1 VVNEIEIVVKVR
13 DQATAEIAA
22 LEARVKALKEAS
34 AAAGES
40 SATFST
46 DLDDEGLRAKVIEAV
61 KAAEHGIN
69 VIVGADVDADG
80 LRERVEAKAAAAGAG
95 AKVEV
100 PVEGDT
106 SKLDQDVTSKV
117 KRTKPEPIKVPVET
131 DAEAFEKELRASF
144 AEGEKNAQSAE
155 KAMTQSFSAMAS
167 GSRLLQAAMK
177 EIAPVAH
184 DAGDA
189 AEDFETQ
196 FRKAMDEGARV
207 SEEADRAMRGSFTS
221 VESGSRTL
229 RAAMADLE
237 PPLDNAG
244 KKASESSGGFSIAAL
259 KMTGM
264 ITAALALAPALAALP
279 AVGAAI
285 TVGMGTMSLGLGG
298 VVSALKD
305 YGAQSTASGQSGA
318 QLAQTAFSNALAI
331 RNAEQAIAD
340 AKKQAARAAQSSAD
354 QIYSAQERVAQAT
367 YGVQQA
373 QKSLADAEQSATQ
386 AQRSLTQA
394 YADATN
400 QLVDLNNAAADSSIA
415 VEQAELRL
423 TEARQN
429 LAQVTGSSLSTD
441 DQKRQAQI
449 DLMSATQGL
458 KDAQQKQIESQQAA
472 DAANQTGV
480 SGMQTVVSAQNAVQ
494 KANEGVANAQHGV
507 ASATLAQT
515 DAQTALARAV
525 QASAQ
530 QQADSAQAIA
540 KAEQNLSDT
549 YEQQKLA
556 AAAAASAGGGAAD
569 KFAADM
575 AKLTPAGQAFV
586 NQLLSMRSGLDQL
599 KATAQTSML
608 PGLTAMLQSSGPL
621 LPIFNKAIGDMGAII
636 GNTAKSF
643 GALMQS
649 PAFQGQLTKVL
660 AEGSGLAGSF
670 ASGLS
675 GMVSGITQAASKA
688 GPIVAGIGN
697 GIKLLMTSGIPDFL
711 NGLVTNASQIG
722 QGFQGVLT
730 IVSNLAGPL
739 GTVASAVGAAL
750 APGIQVLASPQV
762 QQALQSIATSIAQI
776 LIVLA
781 PVVTMF
787 AQGLAG
793 ALRIAAP
800 LLQSVAKFMQDNNTW
815 VVPLAKGIAA
825 AAVAWWGLNAAMAAN
840 PLVLIG
846 TLIAGLVIG
855 LIYAW
860 EHFKGFRDFMQA
872 MWRDIK
878 VGFDAFLGFIKQW
891 WPELLAPFTL
901 GLSMIIGHWNDIVDF
916 VKKLPGRL
924 ASAAEHTWDW
934 VTQTW
939 DKYVA
944 GPVSKN
950 FDSFIGTVGG
960 LPGRIARAGAG
971 IWDWI
976 KTEFL
981 GVINGIA
988 GVWNQLRFSTP
999 SFHIP
1004 IPFTDGINVDSV
1016 SVGVPPIGPFKA
1028 AGGPI
1033 RGGLSAVIGDR
1044 GWEPLRMPDGTVVIP
1059 HANARQAMADS
1070 AASAGGAQAHL
1081 EWVGPEGDE
1090 LFTMI
1095 KRWIRVR
1102 YGTDPNSVQKALGQ
1116 SF

>member
-1 VVNEIEIVVKVR
+1 MANEIEIIVKVR
-13 DQATAEIAA
+13 DQATAELAAIAA
-22 LEARVKALKEAS
+22 KARSATAGGSAAGAATAIEVPVRADASGLETDVEQKVKDVGEAEPIKAPIEGDDSRLEGDVHAKVKRVKPDAVKVPLEADDT
-34 AAAGES
+34 G
-40 SATFST
+40 
-46 DLDDEGLRAKVIEAV
+46 LDEK
-61 KAAEHGIN
+61 
-69 VIVGADVDADG
+69 
-80 LRERVEAKAAAAGAG
+80 AKAAT
-95 AKVEV
+95 KR
-100 PVEGDT
+100 
-106 SKLDQDVTSKV
+106 V
-117 KRTKPEPIKVPVET
+117 KPDPIKVSVET
-131 DAEAFEKELRASF
+131 D
-144 AEGEKNAQSAE
+144 
-155 KAMTQSFSAMAS
+155 
-167 GSRLLQAAMK
+167 
-177 EIAPVAH
+177 
-184 DAGDA
+184 

-196 FRKAMDEGARV
+196 FRAAMDEGQKV
-207 SEEADRAMRGSFTS
+207 SDNADRAMRGSFTS
-221 VESGSRTL
+221 MESGSRSL
-229 RAAMADLE
+229 RAAMADLQPAAE
-237 PPLDNAG
+237 QAGSAVEGAGNKSDEAG
-244 KKASESSGGFSIAAL
+244 KKASNSSAGFSLAAL
-259 KMTGM
+259 RMTGM

-305 YGAQSTASGQSGA
+305 YGAQSASSGQSGA

-340 AKKQAARAAQSSAD
+340 AKKQSARAAQSSAD

-373 QKSLADAEQSATQ
+373 QQSLADAEQSATQ

-423 TEARQN
+423 TEARAN

-449 DLMSATQGL
+449 DLMSATQEL
-458 KDAQQKQIESQQAA
+458 KDQQQKQVEAQQAA
-472 DAANQTGV
+472 DAANQAGV
-480 SGMQTVVSAQNAVQ
+480 SGMQNVVSAQNAVQ
-494 KANEGVANAQHGV
+494 KANEGVASAQHGV
-507 ASATLAQT
+507 ASATQAQT

-530 QQADSAQAIA
+530 QQADSAEAIA

-586 NQLLSMRSGLDQL
+586 NQLLSMRGGLDQL

-608 PGLTAMLQSSGPL
+608 PGLTAMLQSSGPM
-621 LPIFNKAIGDMGAII
+621 LPIFNKAIGDMGTII

-643 GALMQS
+643 GTLMQS

-660 AEGSGLAGSF
+660 GEGASLASSF

-675 GMVSGITQAASKA
+675 GMVSGIMQAASNA
-688 GPIVAGIGN
+688 GPIVTGIGN

-711 NGLVTNASQIG
+711 NGLVTNATQIG
-722 QGFQGVLT
+722 QGFQGILT

-739 GTVASAVGAAL
+739 GTVASAVSAAL

-762 QQALQSIATSIAQI
+762 QQALQSIGTSLAQI
-776 LIVLA
+776 LIVLT
-781 PVVTMF
+781 PVVTMI

-800 LLQSVAKFMQDNNTW
+800 LLASLAKFMQDNSTW

-825 AAVAWWGLNAAMAAN
+825 ATLAFVAFNAVLAAN
-840 PLVLIG
+840 PIVLLVSAIVGLVL
-846 TLIAGLVIG
+846 G

-878 VGFDAFLGFIKQW
+878 VGFDVFLGFIKQW
-891 WPELLAPFTL
+891 WPELLAPFTGGVSL
-901 GLSMIIGHWNDIVDF
+901 IIGHWNDIVDF
-916 VKKLPGRL
+916 VRKLPGRL
-924 ASAAEHTWDW
+924 ASAAEHIWDW

-944 GPVSKN
+944 GPISKG
-950 FDSFIGTVGG
+950 FDTFVNTVTG
-960 LPGRIARAGAG
+960 LPGRLAKAGAG
-971 IWDWI
+971 MWDWLWTGFKGVLNSISRAWNSI
-976 KTEFL
+976 KFTMPSLDMGPL
-981 GVINGIA
+981 GTIGGWTI
-988 GVWNQLRFSTP
+988 
-999 SFHIP
+999 
-1004 IPFTDGINVDSV
+1004 
-1016 SVGVPPIGPFKA
+1016 GVPPLPTFAK
-1028 AGGPI
+1028 GGALP
-1033 RGGLSAVIGDR
+1033 GGLTAVIGDG
-1044 GWEPLRMPDGTVVIP
+1044 GWEPLRLPDGTVVIP
-1059 HANARQAMADS
+1059 HANAQAAL
-1070 AASAGGAQAHL
+1070 ASGMGGGGGAQTL
-1081 EWVGPEGDE
+1081 YVEWAGGNAGDE
-1090 LFTMI
+1090 FLTWLR
-1095 KRWIRVR
+1095 KNIRIR
-1102 YGTDPNSVQKALGQ
+1102 YGSDPHSVQKMLGQ